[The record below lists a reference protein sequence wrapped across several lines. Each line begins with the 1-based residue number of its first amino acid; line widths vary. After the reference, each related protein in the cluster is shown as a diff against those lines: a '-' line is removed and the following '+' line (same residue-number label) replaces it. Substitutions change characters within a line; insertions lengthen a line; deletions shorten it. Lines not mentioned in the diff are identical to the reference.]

1 MLVHTHRQ
9 PILLKQ
15 GEEDL
20 AFEPAPHPLPSDLP
34 PAVHVVGH
42 PASAA
47 DGLFLTLG
55 SLGDYHSTS
64 GTESTE
70 GRFREVGL
78 PPLPLHPRSD
88 DLAGVVREAMQ
99 PTHVSMWLRPDTTY
113 EGEQAE

>member
-1 MLVHTHRQ
+1 V
-9 PILLKQ
+9 
-15 GEEDL
+15 
-20 AFEPAPHPLPSDLP
+20 PSDLP
-34 PAVHVVGH
+34 PAGHQVGH

-88 DLAGVVREAMQ
+88 DLVGVVREAMQ
-99 PTHVSMWLRPDTTY
+99 STHVSMWLRSETTQKGGQ
-113 EGEQAE
+113 ED